1 MKNERVSE
9 RKERF
14 REYAMEI
21 RFSPED
27 ECYVARAPA
36 FQFVAAHGDTP
47 GEALK
52 ELETALEGVIESME
66 ADGQE
71 LPESDLLIAE
81 IRRFEPILNKSKL
94 AERAGMN
101 KHTLA
106 SKLRRKSRFTPE
118 ETSKLRDA
126 IYG

>member
-1 MKNERVSE
+1 MKTKQVSAQ
-9 RKERF
+9 KKRF

-21 RFSPED
+21 RFSQDD

-52 ELETALEGVIESME
+52 ELEMALKGVIESME
-66 ADGQE
+66 EDGQE
-71 LPESDLLIAE
+71 LSESELLIAE

-94 AERAGMN
+94 AQRAGMN

-106 SKLRRKSRFTPE
+106 SKLRRKTRFTHE
-118 ETSKLRDA
+118 ETAKLRDA

>member
-1 MKNERVSE
+1 MKSKKLAE
-9 RKERF
+9 RKKRF

-36 FQFVAAHGDTP
+36 FQFVAAHGETP
-47 GEALK
+47 RQALK
-52 ELETALEGVIESME
+52 ELETALQGVIESME
-66 ADGQE
+66 EDGRE

-94 AERAGMN
+94 AQRAGMN

-106 SKLRRKSRFTPE
+106 SKLRRKSRFTRE
-118 ETSKLRDA
+118 ETGKLRDA